1 MITLTTRATEK
12 ARTLL
17 AKTGRPEAALRVR
30 VISGGCAGME
40 YKFEPDFSPP
50 DPNDTVVDSG
60 GVKVYL
66 DPKGLLYM
74 AGSELD
80 YVTGLTGSGF
90 RFKNPNAVTE
100 CVCGESFSA

>member
-1 MITLTTRATEK
+1 MISLTTRAHEK
-12 ARTLL
+12 AKTLL
-17 AKTGRPEAALRVR
+17 EKTGRPEAALRVR

-40 YKFEPDFSPP
+40 YKLEPDFSPP
-50 DPNDTVVDSG
+50 QPGDTVVDSN
-60 GVKVYL
+60 GVKIYL

-80 YVTGLTGSGF
+80 YVTSLMGSGF